1 MEDMIKDI
9 VKKINNK
16 DYIQE
21 CEKVKEFGGA
31 DVIVCQKAPYANTSK
46 IIVETKYS
54 KEISW
59 LIEQLK
65 NVYSGEYDYIS
76 KYDFFAKIANS
87 AIEYITNNGDK
98 DVEKMM
104 RSIVEEI
111 TK

>member
-1 MEDMIKDI
+1 MDDMIKDI
-9 VKKINNK
+9 IKKIDNK

-31 DVIVCQKAPYANTSK
+31 DVIVCKKAPYTDTSK

-65 NVYSGEYDYIS
+65 LVYSKDYDYIS
-76 KYDFFAKIANS
+76 KYDFFATIANS
-87 AIEYITNNGDK
+87 AIKYITDNGDN

-104 RSIVEEI
+104 KSIIKEI

>member
-1 MEDMIKDI
+1 MDDMIKDI
-9 VKKINNK
+9 IKKIDNK

-31 DVIVCQKAPYANTSK
+31 DVIVCQKAPYTNTSK

-65 NVYSGEYDYIS
+65 LIYSKDYDYIS
-76 KYDFFAKIANS
+76 KYDFFATIANT
-87 AIEYITNNGDK
+87 ANAYISTNGDK
-98 DVEKMM
+98 NIEEMMKSIIMEIEK
-104 RSIVEEI
+104 
-111 TK
+111 